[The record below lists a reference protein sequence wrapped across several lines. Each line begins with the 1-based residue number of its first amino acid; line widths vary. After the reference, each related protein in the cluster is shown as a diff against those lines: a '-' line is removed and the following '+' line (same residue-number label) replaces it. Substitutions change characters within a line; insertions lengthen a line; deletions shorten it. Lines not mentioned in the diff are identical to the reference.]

1 MPTSRGRISVSPAR
15 SRAAASSFSTFNF
28 YFLPVNEADIYFCT
42 ERARQIERAIAIMA
56 RLRAPGGCP
65 WDAEQTHDSIIPSLI
80 EECYEC
86 IDALRA
92 HDWLHLREEL
102 GDVLLQV
109 LFHAQLASES
119 PEEGFDVY
127 DVAREL
133 SDKLVRRHPH
143 VFADSTVKDTS
154 GVLDQWDRIKRKEHD
169 IEDRPYL
176 QDCGKG
182 LPSLLRAAKIT
193 KKVAKVGFDWP
204 DHEGVVA
211 KIREEVDEVEATLP
225 LSDGAP
231 EVQEELGDLLFT
243 VVNLCRRRGVDPEL
257 ALTAANRKFES
268 RFNALERALRGRGVS
283 LQDASA
289 EEMEAAWQ
297 QVKVAEKNA

>member
-1 MPTSRGRISVSPAR
+1 MSEARYYGMTEAEMVSCP
-15 SRAAASSFSTFNF
+15 
-28 YFLPVNEADIYFCT
+28 
-42 ERARQIERAIAIMA
+42 ERTRQIERAIAIMA

-65 WDAEQTHDSIIPSLI
+65 WDAEQTHDSIVTSLI

-86 IDALRA
+86 IDALQA
-92 HDWLHLREEL
+92 HDWPHLREEL

-109 LFHAQLASES
+109 LFHAQLAAES
-119 PEEGFDVY
+119 PAEGFDVY

-133 SDKLVRRHPH
+133 SEKLVRRHPH
-143 VFADSTVKDTS
+143 VFADSTVRDTS
-154 GVLDQWDRIKRKEHD
+154 GVLDQWDRIKRKEHS

-182 LPSLLRAAKIT
+182 LPALLRAAKLT

-204 DHEGVVA
+204 EHEGVVE
-211 KIREEVDEVEATLP
+211 KIREELAEVESTLP
-225 LSDGAP
+225 LPDEAP

-268 RFNALERALRGRGVS
+268 RFNALERMLRTQGLG
-283 LQDASA
+283 LHEASA
-289 EEMEAAWQ
+289 EAMEAAWQ
-297 QVKVAEKNA
+297 QAKAAEKEA

>member
-1 MPTSRGRISVSPAR
+1 MSDATYYGM
-15 SRAAASSFSTFNF
+15 T
-28 YFLPVNEADIYFCT
+28 EAEMVTCT
-42 ERARQIERAIAIMA
+42 QRERQIERAIAVMA

-65 WDAEQTHDSIIPSLI
+65 WDAEQTHDSIVTSLI

-86 IDALRA
+86 IDALQA
-92 HDWLHLREEL
+92 HDWPHLREEL

-109 LFHAQLASES
+109 LFHAQLASECA
-119 PEEGFDVY
+119 EEGFDVY

-133 SDKLVRRHPH
+133 SEKLVRRHPH
-143 VFADSTVKDTS
+143 VFADSTVRDTS
-154 GVLDQWDRIKRKEHD
+154 GVLDQWDRIKRREHA

-182 LPSLLRAAKIT
+182 LPALLRAAKIT

-211 KIREEVDEVEATLP
+211 KIREELAEVEATLP
-225 LSDGAP
+225 LPDEAP

-268 RFNALERALRGRGVS
+268 RFNALERTLRGQG
-283 LQDASA
+283 LTLHEAGA
-289 EEMEAAWQ
+289 ELMEAAWQ
-297 QVKVAEKNA
+297 QAKAAEQQG

>member
-1 MPTSRGRISVSPAR
+1 MVSCP
-15 SRAAASSFSTFNF
+15 
-28 YFLPVNEADIYFCT
+28 
-42 ERARQIERAIAIMA
+42 ERTRQIERAIAIMA

-65 WDAEQTHDSIIPSLI
+65 WDAEQTHDSIVSSLI

-86 IDALRA
+86 IDALQA
-92 HDWLHLREEL
+92 HDWPHLREEL

-133 SDKLVRRHPH
+133 SEKLVRRHPH

-154 GVLDQWDRIKRKEHD
+154 GVLDQWDRIKRREHD

-182 LPSLLRAAKIT
+182 LPALLRAAKIT

-204 DHEGVVA
+204 DHEGVVE
-211 KIREEVDEVEATLP
+211 KIREELSEVEATLSLP
-225 LSDGAP
+225 DDAP

-257 ALTAANRKFES
+257 ALTAANHKFET
-268 RFNALERALRGRGVS
+268 RFNALERHLRGQG
-283 LQDASA
+283 LTLHEASA
-289 EEMEAAWQ
+289 EAMEAAWQ
-297 QVKVAEKNA
+297 QAKVAEKQS

>member
-1 MPTSRGRISVSPAR
+1 MSEAK
-15 SRAAASSFSTFNF
+15 F
-28 YFLPVNEADIYFCT
+28 YGMTESEMIHCT
-42 ERARQIERAIAIMA
+42 ERGRQIERAIAVMA

-65 WDAEQTHDSIIPSLI
+65 WDAEQTHDSIVTSLI

-86 IDALRA
+86 IDALQA
-92 HDWLHLREEL
+92 HDWPHLREEL

-109 LFHAQLASES
+109 LFHAQLASEN
-119 PEEGFDVY
+119 PAEGFDVY
-127 DVAREL
+127 DVAQEL
-133 SDKLVRRHPH
+133 AEKLVRRHPH
-143 VFADSTVKDTS
+143 VFADSTVRDTS

-182 LPSLLRAAKIT
+182 LPALLRAAKIT

-211 KIREEVDEVEATLP
+211 KIREETAEVEGTLGMP
-225 LSDGAP
+225 DDAP

-243 VVNLCRRRGVDPEL
+243 VVNLCRRRRIDPEL
-257 ALTAANRKFES
+257 ALTAANRKFEA
-268 RFNALERALRGRGVS
+268 RFNAVERLLRAQGLTVHE
-283 LQDASA
+283 ASPEA
-289 EEMEAAWQ
+289 MEAAWQ
-297 QVKVAEKNA
+297 QVKGGES